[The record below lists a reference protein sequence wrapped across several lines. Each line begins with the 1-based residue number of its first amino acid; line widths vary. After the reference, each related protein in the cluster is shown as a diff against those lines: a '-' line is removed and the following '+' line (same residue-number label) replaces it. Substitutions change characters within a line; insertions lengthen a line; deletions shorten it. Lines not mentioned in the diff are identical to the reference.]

1 MEELRPVLAD
11 RLTLSLVNRRQVQME
26 GFRRTESGAVVMD
39 DSTRKEVLVAWQ
51 KRKQEEIQHPFLN
64 ERIELGL
71 LPHVQALL
79 LARYIRGDLDGYPA
93 YFWR

>member
-1 MEELRPVLAD
+1 MMPR
-11 RLTLSLVNRRQVQME
+11 
-26 GFRRTESGAVVMD
+26 G
-39 DSTRKEVLVAWQ
+39 RKFSSVGQ
-51 KRKQEEIQHPFLN
+51 KRKQEEIQHPFLG

-79 LARYIRGDLDGYPA
+79 LARHIRGDLDGYPA

>member
-11 RLTLSLVNRRQVQME
+11 RLTLSLVNRRQVQKD
-26 GFRRTESGAVVMD
+26 GFRRTESGAVEMD
-39 DSTRKEVLVAWQ
+39 DATRKEVLVAWQ
-51 KRKQEEIQHPFLN
+51 KRKQEEIQHPFLG
-64 ERIELGL
+64 ERIEFGL

-79 LARYIRGDLDGYPA
+79 LARHIRGDLDGYPA